1 MLFNAYNSKGLME
14 KVKKNCKIKKKIL
27 LIVKFTTLKNLAV
40 LRLFND
46 HLNHLIHI
54 IFYGLDS
61 TIKIK
66 LTRSKIK

>member
-54 IFYGLDS
+54 IFTG
-61 TIKIK
+61 
-66 LTRSKIK
+66 